1 MNKKVVLVIGIIAVV
16 GVGYYL
22 YTKSSTSTPEG
33 SLGDGSVSGSSDA
46 TKSASAPKT
55 DLTRKDKKQ
64 LCGRKPLFNKTKKE
78 AWQKCVDA
86 GGVASSFDGDYG
98 L

>member
-1 MNKKVVLVIGIIAVV
+1 MNKKAVLIIGIIAVV
-16 GVGYYL
+16 GVGYYI
-22 YTKSSTSTPEG
+22 YSRRSTSTPET
-33 SLGDGSVSGSSDA
+33 SLGDASGSGDA